1 MSTLGQTNIS
11 SRQEQEIKDRIENE
25 RNKPLIV
32 VVMGQTGVGK
42 SSLINALFGTKLK
55 TNDTKPETKYPEKHI
70 EKGSDGS
77 ELWFWDMPGIGESSS
92 ADAGYLNDYRQK
104 ILEADVALWLCH
116 ADSRS
121 VTFDIEAIQK
131 ILADLTDGEQSLV
144 LSKLTFVLS
153 KADLITPEPWI
164 LYRTRN
170 EALFETAEKTEK
182 LLNAKA
188 DYYREALLEPYG
200 SKFVSRTFHDGKFQ
214 LQTANVTFD
223 KNFAYY
229 SGIMT
234 TSTLRKIK
242 DEYPHYSDVLDRLY
256 YNSEVIYCSS
266 RLRYN
271 LAKLMQVIVD
281 KVGGGTSI
289 RFRKFLSKN
298 SMNRVNWTKAQT
310 FSNLVVFDSIKD
322 EITFDLSKV
331 K

>member
-1 MSTLGQTNIS
+1 
-11 SRQEQEIKDRIENE
+11 
-25 RNKPLIV
+25 
-32 VVMGQTGVGK
+32 
-42 SSLINALFGTKLK
+42 
-55 TNDTKPETKYPEKHI
+55 
-70 EKGSDGS
+70 
-77 ELWFWDMPGIGESSS
+77 
-92 ADAGYLNDYRQK
+92 
-104 ILEADVALWLCH
+104 
-116 ADSRS
+116 
-121 VTFDIEAIQK
+121 
-131 ILADLTDGEQSLV
+131 
-144 LSKLTFVLS
+144 
-153 KADLITPEPWI
+153 LITPEPWI
-164 LYRTRN
+164 LYRSGN
-170 EALFETAEKTEK
+170 EAVFETAEKTEK

-188 DYYREALLEPYG
+188 AYYREALLEPHG
-200 SKFVSRTFHDGKFQ
+200 SEFVSRTFHDGKFQ

-281 KVGGGTSI
+281 KIGGGTSI
-289 RFRKFLSKN
+289 RFRKFVSKN